1 MVHDSFSIDFGS
13 YSLAWNEKFGCRM
26 VLRLLLGLSIIGLVA
41 SCNSG
46 SKTESVSSKESLN
59 SQKPDARTIYVV
71 NCSSCHG
78 EDGKLGAS
86 QAADLSKSKLSD
98 AEILK
103 MINKGNDKGMMPY
116 EEILSLDERK
126 AIVEFVKSLR
136 K

>member
-1 MVHDSFSIDFGS
+1 
-13 YSLAWNEKFGCRM
+13 M
-26 VLRLLLGLSIIGLVA
+26 VLRLTLGLGILLLAA

-46 SKTESVSSKESLN
+46 KTESISTEEAVN

-98 AEILK
+98 AEILE

-116 EEILSLDERK
+116 EDILTLEERK
-126 AIVEFVKSLR
+126 SIVEFVKSLR